1 MNFRDI
7 HGLSSPLI
15 PLQRG
20 KLNTLKNFTYQVWM
34 NTLLSINFSFIS
46 EQPKAS
52 PFGGGQG
59 GRKTWKNKKQNEN

>member
-1 MNFRDI
+1 MSIINPY
-7 HGLSSPLI
+7 GLSSPLI

-20 KLNTLKNFTYQVWM
+20 KLNTLQKVIYKIWM
-34 NTLLSINFSFIS
+34 KTSLSIHYSFIS

-59 GRKTWKNKKQNEN
+59 GGFFKTPKNK